1 MSSKRNEKQTIK
13 SKRGD
18 DMAVLAKPINRITA
32 IRKDDARRFTDE
44 FNKNKVTKEFLT
56 SCKKAGDLFEKNKKR

>member
-1 MSSKRNEKQTIK
+1 MSRKRNEKQA

-18 DMAVLAKPINRITA
+18 DMAALAKPINRITT

-44 FNKNKVTKEFLT
+44 LKICNLYIVLIQNIRRCILH
-56 SCKKAGDLFEKNKKR
+56 